1 MGFHGAIVSHQQ
13 SDLLAQYGA
22 APVSARVEL
31 VTGALR
37 QLNAAKTGRRLPTY
51 ASAEDAYTFLQP
63 AANDAGAWLKG
74 AYWLSVAAQ
83 VEGNNALVGEAQR
96 FYERGAGM
104 AYAAGTKDVS
114 GGIRSILLD
123 AAGRLRAYGTG
134 KFSSQAADMLEDRA
148 DASVILAQQERV
160 QTGQGLL
167 GMFGLQPG
175 GAGGAN
181 WVTWALVGVGSVV
194 LFSTLFA
201 LAKRRG

>member
-1 MGFHGAIVSHQQ
+1 VSFHGAIVTHQQ
-13 SDLLAQYGA
+13 GDLLAQYGA

-37 QLNAAKTGRRLPTY
+37 QLNAAKTGRRLTSY

-74 AYWLSVAAQ
+74 AYWLAVAAQ

-96 FYERGAGM
+96 FYERGAAM

-123 AAGRLRAYGTG
+123 AAGRLRSYGTG

-148 DASVILAQQERV
+148 DAAVILAQQERV
-160 QTGQGLL
+160 QTGRGLL
-167 GMFGLQPG
+167 DLFGLQPG
-175 GAGGAN
+175 GEGSTN
-181 WVTWALVGVGSVV
+181 WVTWAMVGLGGVV
-194 LFSTLFA
+194 LFSTVFSLI
-201 LAKRRG
+201 RRRE